1 MPFAMLI
8 SNSLNRLSKQRELEL
23 NGKKKVDHILKV
35 ILSCKTPEQINNAH
49 KWAETVLKNH
59 YGNSKQRFF
68 NIHNPLIN

>member
-1 MPFAMLI
+1 MSLAKL
-8 SNSLNRLSKQRELEL
+8 SQNSLNRLSKQRELEL
-23 NGKKKVDHILKV
+23 NGRIKVDHILKV

-59 YGNSKQRFF
+59 YGNSKERFF